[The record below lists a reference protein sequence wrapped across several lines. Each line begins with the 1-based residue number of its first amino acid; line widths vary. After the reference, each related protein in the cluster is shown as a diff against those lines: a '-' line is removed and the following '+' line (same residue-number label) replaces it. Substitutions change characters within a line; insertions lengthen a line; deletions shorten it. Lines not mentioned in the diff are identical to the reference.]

1 MPITGQYDFDPLDFY
16 TTSIDFGFDIPR
28 YGGTGQTDGAAIFS
42 APPSPEPPKQTN
54 GFGEFLGAAA
64 GLAEGI
70 NNTIRAYKGLPLRP
84 YGGYR
89 SAGNRL
95 GEFMQRMEQ
104 DETRSPE
111 KDRRLEYY
119 KEAIRSLFGDPE
131 VLADLIVKTEEYKK
145 KQKEDELRGDSTSLE
160 QDTSSSNKGPITLD
174 VVPFVP

>member
-1 MPITGQYDFDPLDFY
+1 
-16 TTSIDFGFDIPR
+16 
-28 YGGTGQTDGAAIFS
+28 
-42 APPSPEPPKQTN
+42 
-54 GFGEFLGAAA
+54 
-64 GLAEGI
+64 
-70 NNTIRAYKGLPLRP
+70 
-84 YGGYR
+84 
-89 SAGNRL
+89 
-95 GEFMQRMEQ
+95 MEQ

>member
-28 YGGTGQTDGAAIFS
+28 YGGTGQTDGASIFS

-145 KQKEDELRGDSTSLE
+145 KQKEYELRGDSTSLE
-160 QDTSSSNKGPITLD
+160 QDTSSSNKGPINLG